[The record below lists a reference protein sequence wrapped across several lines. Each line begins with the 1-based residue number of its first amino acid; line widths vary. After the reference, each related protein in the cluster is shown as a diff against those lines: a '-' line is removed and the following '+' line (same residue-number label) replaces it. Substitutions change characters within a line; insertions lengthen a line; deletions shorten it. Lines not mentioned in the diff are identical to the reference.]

1 MGAERAV
8 GGGRAPPG
16 LARAECEPG
25 LRWPCL
31 ARCSTRSLGPALALT
46 PRGGGAVLRVGHCPL
61 GVGATVPSLA
71 GAEPV
76 QGTALLR
83 GEGHCG
89 LPEPGGAARAWLPP
103 GVINLRRGS

>member
-1 MGAERAV
+1 MGAEREV

-46 PRGGGAVLRVGHCPL
+46 PSGWGHCPL
-61 GVGATVPSLA
+61 GVGATAPSLA